1 MHRSTDMTDEHH
13 LVEAG
18 ALNRMTDTLLDS
30 NLSSGVS
37 AVVNTTVSTIAEAS
51 QNNSLMQLG
60 KTADDNDETHPGLE
74 KPFLKQQELRL

>member
-1 MHRSTDMTDEHH
+1 MTDEHY
-13 LVEAG
+13 LVGAG

-30 NLSSGVS
+30 SLSAGVS
-37 AVVNTTVSTIAEAS
+37 AVVNTTVSTIAQAS

-60 KTADDNDETHPGLE
+60 KTSDDDDETHPGLE